1 MVFTLRVRIA
11 SGEVEMQGTRP
22 EIYETIDE
30 LPKIVDKV
38 REALFTSQD
47 RTEQKLGDPA
57 FQGAPERPEH
67 APVIE
72 RASGLNDGILKLL
85 STEWGMRPRMWSE
98 LDRALKQ
105 NALNYS
111 KGSITSALAQLVRS
125 GRLRRLLANGIYG
138 YQVPPQRL
146 GPAPEDN
153 KIESTS
159 PPEPRNVVE
168 TLGKRGKAETSI
180 ILQQIE
186 SKLIPQGFFGAAKN
200 TAEVRAQLEQML
212 GLEFQSRKVSQA
224 LGELYQK
231 SLLKRTGSTGN
242 FRYIIV

>member
-11 SGEVEMQGTRP
+11 SGEVEMQGARP

-30 LPKIVDKV
+30 LPKIVGKV
-38 REALFTSQD
+38 RAALSTSQD
-47 RTEQKLGDPA
+47 RSEQTFGNPA
-57 FQGAPERPEH
+57 FQITSQKPEH
-67 APVIE
+67 SPLIE
-72 RASGLNDGILKLL
+72 RASGLNDGIMKLL
-85 STEWGMRPRMWSE
+85 STDWGMRPRKWSE
-98 LDRALKQ
+98 LDQALKQ
-105 NALNYS
+105 NALNYG

-125 GRLRRLLANGIYG
+125 GRLRRLMTNGVYG
-138 YQVPPQRL
+138 YQLPPQKL
-146 GPAPEDN
+146 GSTPKNDMVGTESPA
-153 KIESTS
+153 IL
-159 PPEPRNVVE
+159 RNAGE

-186 SKLIPQGFFGAAKN
+186 SKLIPQGFFGTAKN
-200 TAEVRAQLEQML
+200 TAEVRAQLEQLL

-231 SLLKRTGSTGN
+231 SLLKRTGSRGN